1 MKREISEG
9 TINVIND
16 AAYRIAT
23 VRGVSITEMVNVQS
37 GKSRDVVEAREE
49 FLVYLRDKVVAL
61 KVDTP
66 DGWRYA
72 LASDAPD
79 QPEWEPQWEKLS
91 LNHVARLVWANNHTT
106 VLQAIRRGK
115 AKKKAKDAADRE
127 RESIVAEGHVA

>member
-23 VRGVSITEMVNVQS
+23 ARSVSITEMVNVQS
-37 GKSRDVVEAREE
+37 GKSQDVVAAREE

-61 KVDTP
+61 KVDKP
-66 DGWRYA
+66 KGWRYA
-72 LASDAPD
+72 LASDAPE